1 MATRDLP
8 SASLDDAT
16 SVWECPGFVATL
28 IAVAGAFGSYA
39 LLLPVIPKAVVDGG
53 GSSSLA
59 GASTGAFML
68 ATVLTQMV
76 TPKMLRAVGYNPV
89 MVGSAFMLGVP
100 ALGHLL
106 GMDPWIVLLFS
117 ALRGMGF
124 GALTVAQSALSAE
137 LVPVKFLGKSTGL
150 LGISIGLSQMFFLP
164 VGLSV
169 SREWGY
175 SWVYIIAAGVAL
187 VAALMCAAIP
197 RLRPAPVVET
207 SQYEYPEEQGTP
219 VTATWKLITVP
230 ALAVT
235 SLSMTF
241 GAVSSF
247 LPLAV
252 EEVDPVL
259 GPAIAGIIL
268 AIVSGA
274 MMVFR
279 YVSGWIADRK
289 GMPGA
294 TMIPAQIAAFV
305 GTALMAAVIEWSWS
319 VWFLVVAGI
328 LFGGAFGM
336 VQNESLLSMF
346 FRLPRS
352 RVSDASTYWNM
363 SYDAGTGIGSTL
375 LGAVAGVFFYSGAFA
390 AGSIF
395 IAGGLLMTVADHVI
409 GRHRITEHSNM
420 RARLRQVPVARQAVY
435 QARRVRR
442 VATRPVEVTKLVMRR
457 PPRPGWKR
465 REEPPATDQ
474 SAGS

>member
-8 SASLDDAT
+8 ASSLDDAT
-16 SVWECPGFVATL
+16 SVWECPGFIATL

-39 LLLPVIPKAVVDGG
+39 LLLPVLPKAVVDGG

-59 GASTGAFML
+59 GSATGAFML
-68 ATVLTQMV
+68 ATVLTQIG
-76 TPKMLRAVGYNPV
+76 TPRLLRLLGYNPV
-89 MVGSAFMLGVP
+89 MIGSAFMLGVP
-100 ALGHLL
+100 ALGHLM
-106 GMDPWIVLLFS
+106 GMEPWVVLLFS
-117 ALRGMGF
+117 ALRGVGF
-124 GALTVAQSALSAE
+124 GALTVAQSALAAE

-150 LGISIGLSQMFFLP
+150 LGISIGLSQMLFLP

-169 SREWGY
+169 SGTWGY
-175 SWVYIIAAGVAL
+175 SWVFMIAAVVAL
-187 VAALMCAAIP
+187 VAAFMCLAIP
-197 RLRPAPVVET
+197 RLKPAPLVAA
-207 SQYEYPEEQGTP
+207 SQYEYPEEQNAPTA
-219 VTATWKLITVP
+219 ATWKLVTVP

-252 EEVDPVL
+252 EEVDPVV

-268 AIVSGA
+268 AMVSGA

-279 YVSGWIADRK
+279 FVSGWVADRK
-289 GMPGA
+289 GMPGT
-294 TMIPAQIAAFV
+294 TMIPGQIAALLGV
-305 GTALMAAVIEWSWS
+305 ALMAAVIEWSWS
-319 VWFLVVAGI
+319 VWLLVLAGI

-390 AGSIF
+390 MGGLF
-395 IAGGLLMTVADHVI
+395 IAGGLLITVADTII

-420 RARLRQVPVARQAVY
+420 RARLRQVPVARQAVH
-435 QARRVRR
+435 QVRRVRR
-442 VATRPVEVTKLVMRR
+442 VATRPVEVTRLVMRR

-465 REEPPATDQ
+465 REDHSEEA
-474 SAGS
+474 